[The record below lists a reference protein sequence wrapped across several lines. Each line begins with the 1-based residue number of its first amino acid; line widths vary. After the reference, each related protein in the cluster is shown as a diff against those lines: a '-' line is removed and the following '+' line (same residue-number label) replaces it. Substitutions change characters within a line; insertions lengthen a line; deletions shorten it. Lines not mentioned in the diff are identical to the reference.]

1 MVRAL
6 FLLVHEA
13 AKISGTHML
22 RGFILS
28 LVEQALSAAADAA
41 PHPTPQHPSQQRE
54 MLPLLLSILKTSVC
68 IACISKWCC

>member
-6 FLLVHEA
+6 ILLVHEA

-28 LVEQALSAAADAA
+28 LEQALSAAADAA
-41 PHPTPQHPSQQRE
+41 THPTPQHPSQQRE
-54 MLPLLLSILKTSVC
+54 MLPLLLSILKTSAC
-68 IACISKWCC
+68 IACISTWFC